1 MVSKSEFTEIVQEYL
16 TAKYPEIEE
25 TYCKLIYK
33 NNAELYGIVIKND
46 SSNISPVIYIDDF
59 YDQILNGYPLDYICG
74 QIGSIF
80 EDSRQPQIDI
90 SWFTDIKK
98 VKEMLSVKLI
108 SQNGNQQLLSEVP
121 HFEYGDLAGI
131 YQVDL
136 GRNFTE
142 AGASITIKNEH
153 MKAWNISAEQ
163 LHQYAM
169 QKMGSKE
176 FTISSMADIFRNNFL
191 GAGAFEINDSDL
203 PDLQMYML
211 TSTDMRNGA
220 SGILNSNLLQS
231 LSEKLGSDLIV
242 LPSSIHEV
250 ILLPDRN
257 FDFNELVE
265 MVTDINQSVVNPE
278 DRLSNNVYSYDS
290 KEKVL
295 CQGAEKKPM
304 QIKICNMDQKLE
316 RISVLGKLK
325 SHQSSLHTSDK
336 DTQAK
341 EHSQRQTE
349 R

>member
-1 MVSKSEFTEIVQEYL
+1 MVSKSEFAETIQEYL
-16 TAKYPEIEE
+16 LAKYPEIEE
-25 TYCKLIYK
+25 TYYKLIRK
-33 NNAELYGIVIKND
+33 NNVELYGVVIKD
-46 SSNISPVIYIDDF
+46 YSSNILPVIYIDNF
-59 YDQILNGYPLDYICG
+59 YEQILNGVPLEHVCG
-74 QIGSIF
+74 QIGAFF
-80 EDSRQPQIDI
+80 EDNRQPQTDL

-98 VKEMLSVKLI
+98 IKEMLTVKLI
-108 SQNGNQQLLSEVP
+108 SQKGNQQFLSDVP

-142 AGASITIKNEH
+142 AGASITVKNEH
-153 MKAWNISAEQ
+153 MKLWNISAEQ

-169 QKMGSKE
+169 QNMESKE
-176 FTISSMADIFRNNFL
+176 FMIGSMADIFRNNFL
-191 GAGAFEINDSDL
+191 GAGAFEKNDSDL
-203 PDLQMYML
+203 PDPQMYVL
-211 TSTDMRNGA
+211 TSADMRNGA

-231 LSEKLGSDLIV
+231 FSEKLGSDLVI

-250 ILLPDRN
+250 ILLPDRGQ
-257 FDFNELVE
+257 DYNELIE
-265 MVTDINQSVVNPE
+265 MVTDINQREVEPE

-304 QIKICNMDQKLE
+304 QIKICNIDQKLE
-316 RISVLGKLK
+316 QNSVLGKLR
-325 SHQSSLHTSDK
+325 SHQSSLHKPDK
-336 DTQAK
+336 DIQVK